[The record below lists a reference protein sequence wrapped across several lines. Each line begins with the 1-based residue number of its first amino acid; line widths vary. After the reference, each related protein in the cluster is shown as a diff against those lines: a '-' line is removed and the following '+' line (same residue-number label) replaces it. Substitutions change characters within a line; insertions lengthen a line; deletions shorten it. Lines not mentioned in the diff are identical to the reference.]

1 MADLANR
8 LAHLGGGFVG
18 KLRARRER
26 LSGHRGYLGEPGRWS
41 VRRRSPILL
50 GWGLCVV
57 LNLWSVTSIILDIRG
72 RPAPPE
78 PRNAALVKAASRAAA
93 SGITVPDVRGM
104 PASDARAQLER
115 VGLKF
120 ARAKATVGTP
130 GQVLWTEPAIGHMV
144 PSDTPVTIF
153 VGVGA
158 ERFVLETSGL

>member
-1 MADLANR
+1 MANPANR
-8 LAHLGGGFVG
+8 VAHLCGGFFG

-26 LSGHRGYLGEPGRWS
+26 LSGHRAQPGRWS
-41 VRRRSPILL
+41 VPRRSPIIL
-50 GWGLCVV
+50 GWSFCVV

-93 SGITVPDVRGM
+93 SGIIVPDVRGM
-104 PASDARAQLER
+104 PASDARSQLER

-120 ARAKATVGTP
+120 ARAKATVGTA